1 MKVALD
7 STPLLEKT
15 GGISRYTAELSRALA
30 ETFPSDKVILL
41 SDQLVECPAGPPN
54 LTCGRRPDGWLARRW
69 WSFGLSRE
77 IRRTG
82 AEVFHGTDFAV
93 PYLPICPTVLTLHDL
108 SPWMDGA
115 WHAAAAERVRR
126 RTPLLLGLGLA
137 TVVITPSE
145 AVRRQ
150 AISAFSLSP
159 SRIFAIPH
167 GAASHFRPVE
177 TPPPATPYFLYVGT
191 VEPRKNLPLLID
203 AWRVVRREYPVDLV
217 VAGRQRDDAPKLPA
231 CDGLRIIGPVAEA
244 DLPRLYAGALA
255 CVYPSLYEGFGLPVL
270 EAMQCG
276 CAVIASRDPAIAEVA
291 GSAALLLPPQDAHA
305 WTTALRAAA
314 RSTGWIYAL
323 RERSLAR
330 AAEFSW
336 TRTARQTREVYVEA
350 RRRFGL

>member
-30 ETFPSDKVILL
+30 ETFPADEVILL
-41 SDQLVECPAGPPN
+41 SDQRVECPGGPSN
-54 LTCGRRPDGWLARRW
+54 LTCGRRPEGWLARRW

-93 PYLPICPTVLTLHDL
+93 PYLPLCPTVLTLHDL
-108 SPWMDGA
+108 SPWMEGA
-115 WHAAAAERVRR
+115 WHDAADRVRR
-126 RTPLLLGLGLA
+126 RTPLLLRLGLA

-150 AISAFSLSP
+150 AISTFSLSP
-159 SRIFAIPH
+159 SRIFAVPH

-177 TPPPATPYFLYVGT
+177 APPPATPYFLFVGT
-191 VEPRKNLPLLID
+191 VEPRKNLPMLIK
-203 AWRVVRREYPVDLV
+203 AWRDVRREYAVDLV
-217 VAGRQRDDAPKLPA
+217 VAGRQRDDAPGLPA
-231 CDGLRIIGPVAEA
+231 CDGLRILGPVAEE
-244 DLPRLYAGALA
+244 DLPGLYAGALA
-255 CVYPSLYEGFGLPVL
+255 CVYPSHYEGFGLPVL

-291 GSAALLLPPQDAHA
+291 GSAALLLPAEDVRA
-305 WTTALRAAA
+305 WSTALRAAA
-314 RSTGWIYAL
+314 RSTEWIHAI

-336 TRTARQTREVYVEA
+336 TRTARQTREVYLEA
-350 RRRFGL
+350 RRLFGL